1 MTPGQR
7 LKKARESMGKLQ
19 AEMAADLGFKWYK
32 IKDIEIG
39 AQKLTPIIARKLEK
53 IYSIDFRWL
62 LTGEGSMFGDPQDK
76 EAYVSIPLLGAVA
89 SAGPG
94 RENEDDEIID
104 YCKFKAS
111 WIRKFGSPRNLALMT
126 ISGDSMAPTLSKGDV
141 IMIDKSETAPRDDRI
156 YVINSGGSTV
166 IKRLQLRGK
175 SVWALSDNEKTNPPY
190 QIEKDSNIIG
200 RIVWFGRKLI

>member
-1 MTPGQR
+1 
-7 LKKARESMGKLQ
+7 
-19 AEMAADLGFKWYK
+19 
-32 IKDIEIG
+32 
-39 AQKLTPIIARKLEK
+39 
-53 IYSIDFRWL
+53 
-62 LTGEGSMFGDPQDK
+62 
-76 EAYVSIPLLGAVA
+76 
-89 SAGPG
+89 
-94 RENEDDEIID
+94 
-104 YCKFKAS
+104 
-111 WIRKFGSPRNLALMT
+111 MT

>member
-1 MTPGQR
+1 MKNILLVLEAIKKHGSFNSDAQVAKALGMTPVAFYNH
-7 LKKARESMGKLQ
+7 KKRNTIP
-19 AEMAADLGFKWYK
+19 FKALAK
-32 IKDIEIG
+32 FCAK
-39 AQKLTPIIARKLEK
+39 EK
-53 IYSIDFRWL
+53 ISIDAL
-62 LTGEGSMFGDPQDK
+62 LRGEDTS
-76 EAYVSIPLLGAVA
+76 EYVSIPLLGAVA